1 MDRMGQEHVP
11 AYVTAIPGFQRD
23 VYDSVRRGA
32 GLLLRPGRG
41 RILVSGADRAA
52 YLQGL
57 LTNDIPA
64 LQPGTGCYA
73 AYLTAQGR
81 MITDLW
87 VYELGDVILLSL
99 SRRTKDSVLA
109 KLDQMVFSEDVQ
121 LVDATETLSSAA
133 VIGPDAVR
141 VVAGVIP
148 SADAQTLS
156 ALPEHGQMRAGF
168 EGGHGLVLRISD
180 AGEPGFE
187 VVLETAA
194 LSIFTDAIVAAGVP
208 VVGVAVAE
216 ALRIEAG
223 VPVFHQDMDE
233 ETIPLEA
240 GIEARALSMTKGC
253 YVGQEV
259 IVRVL
264 HRGHGRVARRL
275 VGLIV
280 SGPDVPPAGTA
291 VQSDGREI
299 GAITSSTISPR
310 AGGPIAL
317 AYLHRDFTA
326 PGSSV
331 QVADRAAVVSALPF
345 ASGPA

>member
-1 MDRMGQEHVP
+1 MSQHS
-11 AYVTAIPGFQRD
+11 TAIPGFQRD

-32 GLLLRPGRG
+32 GLLLRPHRG
-41 RILVSGADRAA
+41 RILVSGPDRAA
-52 YLQGL
+52 FLQGL

-64 LQPGTGCYA
+64 LKPGTGCYA

-99 SRRTKDSVLA
+99 SRRSKDSVLA

-133 VIGPDAVR
+133 VIGPDAAR
-141 VVAGVIP
+141 VVAAVIP
-148 SADAQTLS
+148 GADAQTLA
-156 ALPEHGQMRAGF
+156 ALPEHGQMRARF
-168 EGGHGLVLRISD
+168 EPGSCLVLRITD
-180 AGEPGFE
+180 TGEPGFE

-194 LSIFTDAIVAAGVP
+194 LATFTDAVVAAGVP
-208 VVGVAVAE
+208 VVGDEVAE

-240 GIEARALSMTKGC
+240 GIEARAISMTKGC

-280 SGPDVPPAGTA
+280 SGPDVPPAGST
-291 VQSDGREI
+291 VQSSGREI
-299 GAITSSTISPR
+299 GAITSSTNSPR
-310 AGGPIAL
+310 VGGPIAL

-331 QVADRAAVVSALPF
+331 QVADRAAAVSALPF
-345 ASGPA
+345 APGPA